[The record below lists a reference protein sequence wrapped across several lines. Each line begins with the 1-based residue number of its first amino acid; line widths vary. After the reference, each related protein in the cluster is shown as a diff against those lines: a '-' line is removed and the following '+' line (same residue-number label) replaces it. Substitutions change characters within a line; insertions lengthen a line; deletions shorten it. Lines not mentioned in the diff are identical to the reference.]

1 MGASRIIGV
10 LVVASKAVDA
20 GTPVDASQVVDAV
33 GKGQELVFVICCTV
47 VVAVAVSVDCHGR
60 RRNRPRGNAL
70 EELAVPV
77 VVAGQDG
84 GHVVAANE
92 DRLHASIDS
101 ASLSVLDMGACRHG
115 QSETERGQV
124 QVVVERQAQVVVRVD
139 RDL

>member
-1 MGASRIIGV
+1 VGASRIIGV

-20 GTPVDASQVVDAV
+20 GTPVDAGQVVDAI

-47 VVAVAVSVDCHGR
+47 VVAVAVSVGCHGR
-60 RRNRPRGNAL
+60 RRDRPRGNVL

-77 VVAGQDG
+77 VVAGQDSR
-84 GHVVAANE
+84 HVVAANE

-101 ASLSVLDMGACRHG
+101 ESPSVLDMWACRHG
-115 QSETERGQV
+115 QSEAERGQV